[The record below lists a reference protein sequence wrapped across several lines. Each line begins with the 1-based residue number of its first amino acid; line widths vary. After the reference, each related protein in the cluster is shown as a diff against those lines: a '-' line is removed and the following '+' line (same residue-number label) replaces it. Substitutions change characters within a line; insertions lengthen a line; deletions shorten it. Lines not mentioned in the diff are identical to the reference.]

1 MNRQLIRTVV
11 QALCLVLTLLGF
23 FVNFAW
29 TMGII
34 MLAIIIGGTF
44 YCGWICPFG
53 TLQEFSNKLARLLN
67 IKQKKM
73 PKAFHRIFKYTR
85 YIVFAVVGLSTL
97 PIIMDIMSYE
107 PRTAFLSL
115 LSGNVPAV
123 LALGVIVLFTLLSM
137 VYERF
142 YCNYLCY
149 EGAKYGLIGLF
160 RPVTIHRNIESCID
174 CGKCDKSCSM
184 NIEVSQF
191 EVLRSPNCIN
201 CFKCLDAC
209 PVDNTLEY
217 GFKPKKLFT
226 KSYRL
231 LLISLLIVIPAAIM
245 VLAGT
250 DDHHEAEATTSN
262 SDYTNVEISGMPSEH
277 YADGTYEGVGGGFKG
292 NIYVEVVVESG
303 LIKNVTVTD
312 HNDDRKWYNMAES
325 IIGDIIG
332 TQSTNVDL
340 VSGATY
346 SSSGIRDAVINALE
360 NAVTEETNTNSS
372 NHLET
377 APAGETTV
385 DVISD
390 IPSGTYTDGTYEGVG
405 RGFKGNI
412 YVEVVVESGLIK
424 NVTVTDHNDDRK
436 WYNRAEGII
445 DDILHAQSTD
455 VDLVSGATY
464 SSSGIRDA
472 VINALE
478 KAN

>member
-1 MNRQLIRTVV
+1 MKKQQIRTMV
-11 QALCLVLTLLGF
+11 QALCLLLTVIGF

-34 MLAIIIGGTF
+34 MLAILIGGTF

-53 TLQEFSNKLARLLN
+53 TLQEFSSKVARLLK
-67 IKQKKM
+67 IKQRKM

-97 PIIMDIMSYE
+97 PIILDIMTYE
-107 PRTAFLSL
+107 PRSTFLSL
-115 LSGNVPAV
+115 LTGNLPGL
-123 LALGVIVLFTLLSM
+123 LAFGVVVVFTLLSM

-160 RPVTIHRNIESCID
+160 RPVTIHRNAESCIN
-174 CGKCDKSCSM
+174 CGKCDRTCSM

-209 PVDNTLEY
+209 PVDNTLTY

-226 KSYRL
+226 KTYRL
-231 LLISLLIVIPAAIM
+231 LLISLIVIIPAAIM
-245 VLAGT
+245 LLAST
-250 DDHHEAEATTSN
+250 DHRDQMGRETSV
-262 SDYTNVEISGMPSEH
+262 SESVSTNVEITGIPNE
-277 YADGTYEGVGGGFKG
+277 TYV
-292 NIYVEVVVESG
+292 
-303 LIKNVTVTD
+303 
-312 HNDDRKWYNMAES
+312 
-325 IIGDIIG
+325 
-332 TQSTNVDL
+332 
-340 VSGATY
+340 
-346 SSSGIRDAVINALE
+346 
-360 NAVTEETNTNSS
+360 
-372 NHLET
+372 
-377 APAGETTV
+377 
-385 DVISD
+385 
-390 IPSGTYTDGTYEGVG
+390 DGTYEGVG

-424 NVTVTDHNDDRK
+424 NVSVTDHNDDRK

-445 DDILHAQSTD
+445 DDIIGSQSTD

-464 SSSGIRDA
+464 SSTGIKDA

-478 KAN
+478 KAK